1 MDSLPAKK
9 KKTAQK
15 PEKQPLRDVFTAI
28 CKTDLKQ
35 NCEKEFRF
43 HPVRKWRFDYAC
55 PELKIAIEVDG
66 GIFTGGRHSGG
77 VGQLKDFEKGN
88 AACAMGWYVFHTTP
102 EDMHDL
108 EFRKLV
114 LEAIKARKMQKS

>member
-1 MDSLPAKK
+1 MAKK
-9 KKTAQK
+9 ESKY
-15 PEKQPLRDVFTAI
+15 P
-28 CKTDLKQ
+28 CKNGYSKIYEQLLGG
-35 NCEKEFRF
+35 EWWAEWPF
-43 HPVRKWRFDYAC
+43 HPTRKWRFDYAY

-66 GIFTGGRHSGG
+66 GIFIGGRHSGG
-77 VGQLKDFEKGN
+77 VGQLKDMEKGN

>member
-1 MDSLPAKK
+1 MPKVNK
-9 KKTAQK
+9 Y
-15 PEKQPLRDVFTAI
+15 P
-28 CKTDLKQ
+28 CKNGYSKIYEQLLGG
-35 NCEKEFRF
+35 EWWAEWPF
-43 HPVRKWRFDYAC
+43 HPTRKWRFDYAC
-55 PELKIAIEVDG
+55 PKLKIAIEVDG

-77 VGQLKDFEKGN
+77 VGQLRDFEKGN

>member
-1 MDSLPAKK
+1 MPKVNK
-9 KKTAQK
+9 Y
-15 PEKQPLRDVFTAI
+15 P
-28 CKTDLKQ
+28 CKNGYSKIYEQLLGG
-35 NCEKEFRF
+35 EWWAEWPF
-43 HPVRKWRFDYAC
+43 HPTRKWRFDYAC
-55 PELKIAIEVDG
+55 PKLKSAIEVDG

-77 VGQLKDFEKGN
+77 VGQLRDFEKGN

>member
-1 MDSLPAKK
+1 MARKESKYP
-9 KKTAQK
+9 
-15 PEKQPLRDVFTAI
+15 
-28 CKTDLKQ
+28 CKNGYSKIYEQLLGG
-35 NCEKEFRF
+35 EWWAEWPF
-43 HPVRKWRFDYAC
+43 HPTRKWRFDYAC

-66 GIFTGGRHSGG
+66 GIFIGGRHSGG

-88 AACAMGWYVFHTTP
+88 NACAMGWYVFHTTP

>member
-1 MDSLPAKK
+1 MPKVNK
-9 KKTAQK
+9 Y
-15 PEKQPLRDVFTAI
+15 P
-28 CKTDLKQ
+28 CKNGYSKIYEQLLGG
-35 NCEKEFRF
+35 EWWAEWPF
-43 HPVRKWRFDYAC
+43 HPTREWRFDYAC

-77 VGQLKDFEKGN
+77 VGQLKDFEKMNN
-88 AACAMGWYVFHTTP
+88 AASRQWLVFHTTP

-114 LEAIKARKMQKS
+114 LEAMKERKMQKS

>member
-1 MDSLPAKK
+1 MAKK
-9 KKTAQK
+9 ESKY
-15 PEKQPLRDVFTAI
+15 P
-28 CKTDLKQ
+28 CKNGYSKIYEQLLGG
-35 NCEKEFRF
+35 EWWAEWPF
-43 HPVRKWRFDYAC
+43 HPTRKWRFDYAC
-55 PELKIAIEVDG
+55 PELKIAIAVDG

-102 EDMHDL
+102 DDMHDL

>member
-1 MDSLPAKK
+1 MPKVNK
-9 KKTAQK
+9 C
-15 PEKQPLRDVFTAI
+15 P
-28 CKTDLKQ
+28 CKNGYSKIYEQLLGG
-35 NCEKEFRF
+35 EWWAEWPF
-43 HPVRKWRFDYAC
+43 HPTRKWRFDYAC

-114 LEAIKARKMQKS
+114 LEAMKERKMQKS

>member
-1 MDSLPAKK
+1 MQ
-9 KKTAQK
+9 KTNK
-15 PEKQPLRDVFTAI
+15 YP
-28 CKTDLKQ
+28 CKNGYSKIYEQLLGG
-35 NCEKEFRF
+35 EWWAEWPF
-43 HPVRKWRFDYAC
+43 HPTRKWRFDYAC

-77 VGQLKDFEKGN
+77 VGQLKDMEKMN
-88 AACAMGWYVFHTTP
+88 HAASAQWLVFHTTP

>member
-1 MDSLPAKK
+1 MPKVNK
-9 KKTAQK
+9 Y
-15 PEKQPLRDVFTAI
+15 P
-28 CKTDLKQ
+28 CKNGYSKIYEQLLGG
-35 NCEKEFRF
+35 EWWAEWPF
-43 HPVRKWRFDYAC
+43 HPTRKWRFDYAC

-77 VGQLKDFEKGN
+77 VGQLKDFEKMNN
-88 AACAMGWYVFHTTP
+88 AASRQWLVFHTTP

>member
-1 MDSLPAKK
+1 MPKVNK
-9 KKTAQK
+9 Y
-15 PEKQPLRDVFTAI
+15 P
-28 CKTDLKQ
+28 CKNGYSKIYEQLLGG
-35 NCEKEFRF
+35 EWWAEWPF
-43 HPVRKWRFDYAC
+43 HPTRKWRFDYAC

-114 LEAIKARKMQKS
+114 LEAMKARKMQKS

>member
-1 MDSLPAKK
+1 MPKVNK
-9 KKTAQK
+9 Y
-15 PEKQPLRDVFTAI
+15 P
-28 CKTDLKQ
+28 CKNGYSKIYEQLLGG
-35 NCEKEFRF
+35 EWWAEWPF
-43 HPVRKWRFDYAC
+43 HPTRKWRFDYAC

-88 AACAMGWYVFHTTP
+88 AACSLGWYVFHTTP

-114 LEAIKARKMQKS
+114 LEAIKARKTQKS

>member
-1 MDSLPAKK
+1 MPKVNK
-9 KKTAQK
+9 Y
-15 PEKQPLRDVFTAI
+15 P
-28 CKTDLKQ
+28 CKNGYSKIYEQLLGG
-35 NCEKEFRF
+35 EWWAEWPF
-43 HPVRKWRFDYAC
+43 HPTRKWRFDYAC

-77 VGQLKDFEKGN
+77 VGQLRDFEKGN
-88 AACAMGWYVFHTTP
+88 NACAMGWLVFHAQP

-114 LEAIKARKMQKS
+114 LEAIKARKTQKS

>member
-1 MDSLPAKK
+1 MQKTKK
-9 KKTAQK
+9 Y
-15 PEKQPLRDVFTAI
+15 P
-28 CKTDLKQ
+28 CKNGYSKIYEQLLGG
-35 NCEKEFRF
+35 EWWAEWPF
-43 HPVRKWRFDYAC
+43 HPTRKWRFDYAY

-66 GIFTGGRHSGG
+66 GIFIGGRHSGG
-77 VGQLKDFEKGN
+77 VGQLKDMEKGN

>member
-1 MDSLPAKK
+1 MQ
-9 KKTAQK
+9 KTNK
-15 PEKQPLRDVFTAI
+15 YP
-28 CKTDLKQ
+28 CKNGYSKIYEQLLGG
-35 NCEKEFRF
+35 EWWAEWPF
-43 HPVRKWRFDYAC
+43 HPTRKWRFDYAC

-66 GIFTGGRHSGG
+66 GIFIGGRHSGG

-102 EDMHDL
+102 DDMHDL

>member
-1 MDSLPAKK
+1 MPKVNK
-9 KKTAQK
+9 Y
-15 PEKQPLRDVFTAI
+15 P
-28 CKTDLKQ
+28 CKNGYSKIYEQLLGG
-35 NCEKEFRF
+35 EWWAEWPF
-43 HPVRKWRFDYAC
+43 HPTRKWRFDYAC

-77 VGQLKDFEKGN
+77 VGQLKDMEKGN

>member
-1 MDSLPAKK
+1 MAKK
-9 KKTAQK
+9 ESKYPCKNAYTK
-15 PEKQPLRDVFTAI
+15 IYEKLFGGEWWA
-28 CKTDLKQ
+28 
-35 NCEKEFRF
+35 EWYF
-43 HPVRKWRFDYAC
+43 HPERKWRFDYAC
-55 PELKIAIEVDG
+55 PELIIAIEVDG
-66 GIFTGGRHSGG
+66 GIFSGGRHSGG

>member
-1 MDSLPAKK
+1 MQ
-9 KKTAQK
+9 KTNK
-15 PEKQPLRDVFTAI
+15 YP
-28 CKTDLKQ
+28 CKNGNSKIYEQLLGG
-35 NCEKEFRF
+35 EWWAEWPF
-43 HPVRKWRFDYAC
+43 HPTRKWRFDYAC

-66 GIFTGGRHSGG
+66 GIFIGGRHSGG

>member
-1 MDSLPAKK
+1 MQKTKK
-9 KKTAQK
+9 Y
-15 PEKQPLRDVFTAI
+15 P
-28 CKTDLKQ
+28 CKNGNSKIYEQLLGG
-35 NCEKEFRF
+35 EWWAEWPF
-43 HPVRKWRFDYAC
+43 HPTRKWRFDYAC

-77 VGQLKDFEKGN
+77 VGQLRDFEKGN

-102 EDMHDL
+102 DDMHDL

>member
-1 MDSLPAKK
+1 MPKVNK
-9 KKTAQK
+9 Y
-15 PEKQPLRDVFTAI
+15 P
-28 CKTDLKQ
+28 CKNGYSKIYEQLLGG
-35 NCEKEFRF
+35 EWWAEWPF
-43 HPVRKWRFDYAC
+43 HPTRKWRFDYAC

-77 VGQLKDFEKGN
+77 VGQLRDFEKGN

>member
-1 MDSLPAKK
+1 MAKK
-9 KKTAQK
+9 ESKY
-15 PEKQPLRDVFTAI
+15 P
-28 CKTDLKQ
+28 CKNGYSKIYEQLLGG
-35 NCEKEFRF
+35 EWWAEWPF
-43 HPVRKWRFDYAC
+43 HPTRKWRFDYAC

-88 AACAMGWYVFHTTP
+88 AACSLGWYVFHTTP

>member
-1 MDSLPAKK
+1 MPKVNK
-9 KKTAQK
+9 Y
-15 PEKQPLRDVFTAI
+15 P
-28 CKTDLKQ
+28 CKNGNSKIYEQLLGG
-35 NCEKEFRF
+35 EWWAEWPF
-43 HPVRKWRFDYAC
+43 HPTRKWRFDYAC